1 MHVDCRFKAVAL
13 WHGQLCTGTVRRYPT
28 KSEKPLSV
36 TIPSF
41 SLSSISHSAAF
52 LLLLLLLLPF
62 PLPLAC
68 FLFPAHSCRSID
80 LSLAL
85 PVFSFLSTEA
95 AARCPRSTTCCDVQR
110 ALDDAPGQ
118 SKDSAHAAYAAV
130 FRVIPYI
137 LFLMVGRDSRTLAHR
152 PPRARKSFVGK
163 ACAWSANQSWYY
175 PVKSLSH
182 TPTTI
187 LLPVSRVDVRRYEKE
202 RVKETKNEKREKTVR
217 ESFLLK
223 DCT

>member
-13 WHGQLCTGTVRRYPT
+13 WHGQLYTGTVRRYPT

-68 FLFPAHSCRSID
+68 FLFSAHSCRSID

-152 PPRARKSFVGK
+152 PPRAESLSLVKRVPDPRTRADITPRK
-163 ACAWSANQSWYY
+163 ACPILPLRSCFPSLAWTCDAM
-175 PVKSLSH
+175 
-182 TPTTI
+182 
-187 LLPVSRVDVRRYEKE
+187 R
-202 RVKETKNEKREKTVR
+202 KRE
-217 ESFLLK
+217 
-223 DCT
+223 